1 MKVQILIWI
10 KEERWVW
17 WRSCGWLLIYKKREG
32 KLEMSQNSLH
42 IDSKKVS
49 KKIGENRKLQHG
61 VNDIACT
68 IIYKQ

>member
-1 MKVQILIWI
+1 
-10 KEERWVW
+10 
-17 WRSCGWLLIYKKREG
+17 
-32 KLEMSQNSLH
+32 MSQNSLH

-68 IIYKQ
+68 IIYKKKTLQ